1 MQSIKNH
8 LSLVVA
14 LVSILFSI
22 QVFTIIDRAI
32 NSYERNLSS
41 NYSVVVVSNKKLDE
55 KLMLSSSPLLATI
68 TQLSPDEVI
77 KRLDTGM
84 SNKNIELLKLTLPKF
99 YRLKLQKYPTPFEI
113 DSLSK
118 TLLSNK
124 DIIKVENFS
133 HNVDTTYKLLLL
145 FKTVITVFSVS
156 TLIVTTLLIFK
167 ELRIW
172 QFKHTERMNIMRL
185 FGAPTWM
192 RSAVLFRL
200 AIVDAVVAS
209 GITFILFL
217 YLATN
222 HWLLTQFESIGISLV
237 VFNPLN
243 DFLLLFSVAISLSAM
258 LATLIVL
265 GHKEEV

>member
-200 AIVDAVVAS
+200 AIMDAVIA
-209 GITFILFL
+209 TFVTFAIFV
-217 YLATN
+217 YLSTN
-222 HWLLTQFESIGISLV
+222 SWLLSQFNSLEISV
-237 VFNPLN
+237 VIFNPIN
-243 DFLLLFSVAISLSAM
+243 DFSIFLGVSVTLSTILAAM
-258 LATLIVL
+258 IVL